1 MQNNVKVHSNRFIIY
16 FVFVLKN
23 TFVPFVLILVKSMSG
38 DDNA

>member
-1 MQNNVKVHSNRFIIY
+1 MQNNVKVHSNRCIIY
-16 FVFVLKN
+16 FAFVLKN